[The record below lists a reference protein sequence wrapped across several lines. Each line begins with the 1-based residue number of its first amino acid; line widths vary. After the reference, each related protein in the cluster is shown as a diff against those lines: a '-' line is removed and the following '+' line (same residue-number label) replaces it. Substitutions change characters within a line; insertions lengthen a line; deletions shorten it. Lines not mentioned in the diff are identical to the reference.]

1 MNFWP
6 YEKVTYETNLS
17 KRDALRLLVENL
29 EVHRFGLT
37 KDGKSKLFRGQ
48 VDGYSFKVS
57 RMPRFRNHALLP
69 VVIGQIEESGTGSVI
84 RTKMRF
90 HLLAMVFELFWV
102 GMVCLFGAIGG
113 ALSINQSQT
122 AGLITVA
129 MLVFGYVIMVGTFNY
144 ESWKMQ
150 VCFRKL
156 FDAKVRSE

>member
-17 KRDALRLLVENL
+17 KQDALRLLVEKL

-57 RMPRFRNHALLP
+57 RKPGFRNHALLP

-90 HLLAMVFELFWV
+90 HLLAMVFELFWF
-102 GMVCLFGAIGG
+102 GMVCLIGAIGG
-113 ALSINQSQT
+113 GSLDKSISNGRVDDCRD
-122 AGLITVA
+122 AC
-129 MLVFGYVIMVGTFNY
+129 F
-144 ESWKMQ
+144 W
-150 VCFRKL
+150 VCDHGCRIQL
-156 FDAKVRSE
+156 